1 MLSMSQ
7 IWLGDASLK
16 KKSSIEIK
24 NEISNCVID
33 WKILCQNTSTFKNLR
48 YIIFFLHCS
57 TLTNLDNYTKTIK
70 ITAHINSVLSL

>member
-33 WKILCQNTSTFKNLR
+33 WKILCQNTSTF
-48 YIIFFLHCS
+48 
-57 TLTNLDNYTKTIK
+57 
-70 ITAHINSVLSL
+70 